1 MGKRLEVFS
10 TLSLKGLQMESDK
23 AQREKFSKVA
33 SGGYRISEVGRFLK
47 KVDLLIDKEER
58 DSLSSEL
65 EAVRFSITKRTGYSP
80 KEVDDHLD
88 SLARTYGKVGVSK
101 VGTKYSERSS
111 FSREGSGDENSQK
124 SISVIE
130 SKKLRTLTP
139 PIVDGVGYV
148 RDEVDEFLSTVADSL
163 ERFES
168 VQGKNLD
175 ELRADQYI
183 AKSDEKPLL
192 AGDQVRYALFAVS
205 ENGGYEMLGV
215 DAAVNR
221 LAEALDYHWS
231 RTS

>member
-1 MGKRLEVFS
+1 
-10 TLSLKGLQMESDK
+10 MESGK
-23 AQREKFSKVA
+23 ARGEKFNKID
-33 SGGYRISEVGRFLK
+33 SGGYRISEVDRFLK
-47 KVDLLIDKEER
+47 KVAVNIDKGAR
-58 DSLSSEL
+58 DLVSDEL
-65 EAVRFSITKRTGYSP
+65 EAVRFAITKRTGYSP
-80 KEVDDHLD
+80 KEVDEHLD
-88 SLARTYGKVGVSK
+88 FLERAYGKVGISK
-101 VGTKYSERSS
+101 PDTKSSGRSS
-111 FSREGSGDENSQK
+111 FSREGSEAKKSQ
-124 SISVIE
+124 STISVIE

-148 RDEVDEFLSTVADSL
+148 RDEVDQFLSTVADSL

-175 ELRADQYI
+175 ELRADQYK
-183 AKSDEKPLL
+183 AKSGEKPLL

-205 ENGGYEMLGV
+205 ENGGYDMIGV